1 MLYEEDYPHGG
12 DRYSRPIRLDF
23 SVNTNPY
30 GPLPEVVEATLGSG
44 AELDHY
50 PDPYCRELVR
60 AIAHKEQL
68 PEEYILCGN
77 GAADLIDLYVRALR
91 PRTALEAAPTF
102 SEYRR
107 SLTAAGCE
115 VREVVL
121 TRESGFVWQES
132 VLDRLDEEQPD
143 LLVLCNPNNPTGRLI
158 SPSLLDRILARCDER
173 GIAVLIDECFIDL
186 ADRRES
192 RTSDLPRYSGLMILN
207 AFTKSHS
214 LAGLRLGF
222 CMTANSHLLAQMSR
236 LSQPWN
242 VSVPAQRAGVVAA
255 GQSDFLTKSRAKI
268 YGQRA
273 ALCAGLEELGLEVLP
288 SEVNFLLLRGP
299 VGLDKELERRGI
311 LIRNCA
317 NYHGLSDGW
326 YRIAVRPE
334 EENSVL
340 LNTLSTILKCHG

>member
-30 GPLPEVVEATLGSG
+30 GPLPEVVEAALGSRG
-44 AELDHY
+44 ELDHY

-77 GAADLIDLYVRALR
+77 GAAELIDLYVRALR

-115 VREVVL
+115 VRDVVL
-121 TRESGFVWQES
+121 TRESGFVWEES
-132 VLDRLDEEQPD
+132 VLDRLDKEQPD
-143 LLVLCNPNNPTGRLI
+143 LLVICNPNNPTGRLI

-186 ADRRES
+186 ADQRES
-192 RTSDLPRYSGLMILN
+192 RTTNLARYPGLMILN

-214 LAGLRLGF
+214 LAGLRLGY
-222 CMTANSHLLAQMSR
+222 CMTADSHLLARMSR

-242 VSVPAQRAGVVAA
+242 VSVPAQRAGAVAA
-255 GQSDFLTKSRAKI
+255 SRSDFLIESRAKI
-268 YGQRA
+268 YEQRA
-273 ALCAGLEELGLEVLP
+273 ALSAGLEELGLEVLP
-288 SEVNFLLLRGP
+288 SEVNFLLVRGP
-299 VGLDKELERRGI
+299 MGLDAELEREGI

-317 NYHGLSDGW
+317 NYHGLSNGW

-334 EENSVL
+334 EENKVL
-340 LNTLSTILKCHG
+340 LNTLSAILKCHG

>member
-30 GPLPEVVEATLGSG
+30 GPLPEVVEAALGSRG
-44 AELDHY
+44 ELDHY

-68 PEEYILCGN
+68 PTEYILCGN
-77 GAADLIDLYVRALR
+77 GAAELIDLYVRALR

-115 VREVVL
+115 VRDVVL
-121 TRESGFVWQES
+121 TRESGFVWEES
-132 VLDRLDEEQPD
+132 VLDRLDKEQPD

-192 RTSDLPRYSGLMILN
+192 RTTDLARYPGLMILN

-222 CMTANSHLLAQMSR
+222 CMTANSSLLARMSR

-255 GQSDFLTKSRAKI
+255 GRCDFLIESRAKI
-268 YGQRA
+268 YEQRA
-273 ALCAGLEELGLEVLP
+273 ALSAGLKDLGLEVLP
-288 SEVNFLLLRGP
+288 SEANFLLFRGP
-299 VGLDKELERRGI
+299 IELDAELEREGI

-317 NYHGLSDGW
+317 NYHGLSNGW

-334 EENSVL
+334 ENKVL
-340 LNTLSTILKCHG
+340 LNTLSAILKCHG

>member
-30 GPLPEVVEATLGSG
+30 GPLPEVVEAALGSRG
-44 AELDHY
+44 ELDHY

-60 AIAHKEQL
+60 AIARKEQL

-77 GAADLIDLYVRALR
+77 GAAELIDLYVRALR

-115 VREVVL
+115 VRDVVL
-121 TRESGFVWQES
+121 TRESGFVWEES
-132 VLDRLDEEQPD
+132 VLDRLDKEQPD
-143 LLVLCNPNNPTGRLI
+143 LLVLCNPNNPSGRLI

-214 LAGLRLGF
+214 LAGLRLGY
-222 CMTANSHLLAQMSR
+222 CMTADSSLLARMSR

-242 VSVPAQRAGVVAA
+242 VSVPAQRAGAVAA
-255 GQSDFLTKSRAKI
+255 GRCDFLTKSRAMI
-268 YGQRA
+268 YEQRA
-273 ALCAGLEELGLEVLP
+273 ALSAGLKDLGLEVLP

-299 VGLDKELERRGI
+299 IGLDKELERRGI

-334 EENSVL
+334 EENKVL
-340 LNTLSTILKCHG
+340 LNTLSAILKCHV

>member
-30 GPLPEVVEATLGSG
+30 GPLPEVVEAALGSRG
-44 AELDHY
+44 ELDHY

-60 AIAHKEQL
+60 AIARKEQL

-77 GAADLIDLYVRALR
+77 GAAELIDLYVRALR

-115 VREVVL
+115 VRDVVL
-121 TRESGFVWQES
+121 TRESGFVWEES
-132 VLDRLDEEQPD
+132 VLSRLDEEQPD

-158 SPSLLDRILARCDER
+158 SPSLLDRILSLCDER

-192 RTSDLPRYSGLMILN
+192 RTTDLARYPGLMILN

-214 LAGLRLGF
+214 LAGLRLGY
-222 CMTANSHLLAQMSR
+222 CMTTNSRLLARMSR

-255 GQSDFLTKSRAKI
+255 GRCDFLIESRAKI
-268 YGQRA
+268 YEQRA
-273 ALCAGLEELGLEVLP
+273 ALSAGLKDLGLEVLP
-288 SEVNFLLLRGP
+288 SEVNFLLFRGP
-299 VGLDKELERRGI
+299 IELDAELEREGI

-317 NYHGLSDGW
+317 NYHGLSNGW

-334 EENSVL
+334 ENKVL
-340 LNTLSTILKCHG
+340 LNTLSAILKCHG

>member
-23 SVNTNPY
+23 SVNTNPF
-30 GPLPEVVEATLGSG
+30 GPLPEVVEAALGSRG
-44 AELDHY
+44 ELDHY

-60 AIAHKEQL
+60 AIARKEQL

-77 GAADLIDLYVRALR
+77 GAAELIDLYVRALR

-115 VREVVL
+115 VRDVVL
-121 TRESGFVWQES
+121 TRESGFVWEES
-132 VLDRLDEEQPD
+132 VLDRLDKEQPD

-288 SEVNFLLLRGP
+288 SEANFLLLRGP

>member
-30 GPLPEVVEATLGSG
+30 GPLPEVVEAALSSRG
-44 AELDHY
+44 ELDHY

-60 AIAHKEQL
+60 AIARKEQL

-77 GAADLIDLYVRALR
+77 GAAELIDLYVRALR

-115 VREVVL
+115 VRDVVL
-121 TRESGFVWQES
+121 TRESGFVWEES
-132 VLDRLDEEQPD
+132 VLDRLDKEQPD

-158 SPSLLDRILARCDER
+158 SPSLLDRILSLCDER

-207 AFTKSHS
+207 AFTKSYS
-214 LAGLRLGF
+214 LAGLRLGY
-222 CMTANSHLLAQMSR
+222 CMTTDSCLLTRMSR

-255 GQSDFLTKSRAKI
+255 GRSYFLIKSRAKI
-268 YGQRA
+268 REQRA
-273 ALCAGLEELGLEVLP
+273 ALSAGLKDLGLEVLP
-288 SEVNFLLLRGP
+288 SEVNFLLFRGP

-334 EENSVL
+334 EENKVL
-340 LNTLSTILKCHG
+340 LNTLSAILKCHG

>member
-12 DRYSRPIRLDF
+12 DRYSRPILLDF

-30 GPLPEVVEATLGSG
+30 GPLPEVVEAALGSG
-44 AELDHY
+44 DELDHY

-60 AIAHKEQL
+60 AIALKEQL
-68 PEEYILCGN
+68 PEEFILCGN
-77 GAADLIDLYVRALR
+77 GAAELIDLYVRALR
-91 PRTALEAAPTF
+91 PKTALEAAPTF

-121 TRESGFVWQES
+121 TRESGFVWEES
-132 VLDRLDEEQPD
+132 VLGRLEEDRPD

-158 SPSLLDRILARCDER
+158 SPSLLDRVLAHCDQR

-192 RTSDLPRYSGLMILN
+192 RTSDLARYPGLMILN

-214 LAGLRLGF
+214 LAGLRLGY
-222 CMTANSHLLAQMSR
+222 CMTANSRLLARMSR

-242 VSVPAQRAGVVAA
+242 VSVPAQRAGAVAS
-255 GQSDFLTKSRAKI
+255 GRSDFLIESRAKI
-268 YGQRA
+268 YGQKA
-273 ALCAGLEELGLEVLP
+273 ALRAGLEELGLEILP
-288 SEVNFLLLRGP
+288 SEVNFLLFRGP
-299 VGLDKELERRGI
+299 IGLDAELEREGI

-317 NYHGLSDGW
+317 NYHGLTAGW

-334 EENSVL
+334 EENKVL

>member
-30 GPLPEVVEATLGSG
+30 GPLPEVVEAALGSRG
-44 AELDHY
+44 ELDHY

-60 AIAHKEQL
+60 AIARKEQL

-77 GAADLIDLYVRALR
+77 GAADLIDLYVRALT
-91 PRTALEAAPTF
+91 PKTALEAAPTF

-121 TRESGFVWQES
+121 TRESGFVWEES
-132 VLDRLDEEQPD
+132 VLNRLDKEQPD

-173 GIAVLIDECFIDL
+173 GIAVLVDECFIDL

-192 RTSDLPRYSGLMILN
+192 RTTDLARYPGLMILN

-214 LAGLRLGF
+214 LAGLRLGY
-222 CMTANSHLLAQMSR
+222 CMTADSSLLARMSR

-255 GQSDFLTKSRAKI
+255 GRSDFLIESRTKIRE
-268 YGQRA
+268 QRA
-273 ALCAGLEELGLEVLP
+273 ALRAGLKDLGLEVLP

-299 VGLDKELERRGI
+299 IGLDKELERRGI

-334 EENSVL
+334 EENKVL
-340 LNTLSTILKCHG
+340 LNTLSAILKCHG

>member
-30 GPLPEVVEATLGSG
+30 GPLPEVVEAALGSRG
-44 AELDHY
+44 ELDHY

-68 PEEYILCGN
+68 PTEYILCGN
-77 GAADLIDLYVRALR
+77 GAAELIDLYVRALR

-115 VREVVL
+115 VRDVVL
-121 TRESGFVWQES
+121 TRESGFVWEES
-132 VLDRLDEEQPD
+132 VLDRLDKEQPD

-192 RTSDLPRYSGLMILN
+192 RTTDLARYPGLMILN

-214 LAGLRLGF
+214 LAGLRLGY
-222 CMTANSHLLAQMSR
+222 CMTANSSLLARMSR

-255 GQSDFLTKSRAKI
+255 GRCDFLIESRAKI
-268 YGQRA
+268 YEQRA
-273 ALCAGLEELGLEVLP
+273 ALSAGLKDLGLEVLP
-288 SEVNFLLLRGP
+288 SEVNFLLFRGP
-299 VGLDKELERRGI
+299 IELDAELEREGI

-317 NYHGLSDGW
+317 NYHGLSNGW

-334 EENSVL
+334 ENKVL
-340 LNTLSTILKCHG
+340 LNTLSAILKCHG

>member
-23 SVNTNPY
+23 SVNTNPF
-30 GPLPEVVEATLGSG
+30 GPLPEVVEAALGSRG
-44 AELDHY
+44 ELDHY

-60 AIAHKEQL
+60 AIARKEQL

-77 GAADLIDLYVRALR
+77 GAAELIDLYVRALR

-115 VREVVL
+115 VRDVVL
-121 TRESGFVWQES
+121 TRESGFVWEES
-132 VLDRLDEEQPD
+132 VLDRLDKEQPD

-192 RTSDLPRYSGLMILN
+192 RTTDLARYPGLMILN

-214 LAGLRLGF
+214 LAGLRLGY
-222 CMTANSHLLAQMSR
+222 CMTTNSRLLARMSR

-242 VSVPAQRAGVVAA
+242 VSVPAQRAGAVAA
-255 GQSDFLTKSRAKI
+255 GRSDFLTKSRAKI

-299 VGLDKELERRGI
+299 IGLDKELERRGI

>member
-30 GPLPEVVEATLGSG
+30 GPLPEVVEAALGSRG
-44 AELDHY
+44 ELDHY

-68 PEEYILCGN
+68 PTEYILCGN
-77 GAADLIDLYVRALR
+77 GAAELIDLYVRALR

-115 VREVVL
+115 VREMVL
-121 TRESGFVWQES
+121 TRESGFVWEES
-132 VLDRLDEEQPD
+132 VLSRLDEEQPD

-158 SPSLLDRILARCDER
+158 SPSLLDRILSLCDER

-186 ADRRES
+186 ADRWES
-192 RTSDLPRYSGLMILN
+192 RTTDLARYPGLMILN

-214 LAGLRLGF
+214 LAGLRLGY
-222 CMTANSHLLAQMSR
+222 CMTANSSLLARMSR

-255 GQSDFLTKSRAKI
+255 GRCDFLIESRAKI
-268 YGQRA
+268 YEQRE
-273 ALCAGLEELGLEVLP
+273 ALSAGLKDLGLEVLP
-288 SEVNFLLLRGP
+288 SEVNFLLFRGP
-299 VGLDKELERRGI
+299 IELDAELEREGI

-317 NYHGLSDGW
+317 NYHGLSNGW

-334 EENSVL
+334 ENKVL
-340 LNTLSTILKCHG
+340 LNTLSAILKCHG

>member
-1 MLYEEDYPHGG
+1 MLYQEDYPHGG
-12 DRYSRPIRLDF
+12 DRYRRPIRLDF
-23 SVNTNPY
+23 SVNTNPF
-30 GPLPEVVEATLGSG
+30 GPLPEVVEAALGSRG
-44 AELDHY
+44 ELDHY
-50 PDPYCRELVR
+50 PDPYCRELVQ
-60 AIAHKEQL
+60 AIARKEQL

-91 PRTALEAAPTF
+91 PRMALEAAPTF

-121 TRESGFVWQES
+121 TRESGFVWEES
-132 VLDRLDEEQPD
+132 LLSRLDEERPD

-158 SPSLLDRILARCDER
+158 SPSLLDRILSLCDER

-192 RTSDLPRYSGLMILN
+192 RTTDLARYPGLMILN

-214 LAGLRLGF
+214 LAGLRLGY
-222 CMTANSHLLAQMSR
+222 CMTANSRLLARMSR

-255 GQSDFLTKSRAKI
+255 GRSDFLIKSRAMI
-268 YGQRA
+268 YVERA
-273 ALCAGLEELGLEVLP
+273 ALSAGLEELGLEVLP

-326 YRIAVRPE
+326 YRIAVRRE
-334 EENSVL
+334 EENSAL
-340 LNTLSTILKCHG
+340 LNTLYTILKCHG

>member
-30 GPLPEVVEATLGSG
+30 GPLSEVVEAALGSRG
-44 AELDHY
+44 ELDHY

-60 AIAHKEQL
+60 AIAHREQL

-77 GAADLIDLYVRALR
+77 GAAELIDLYVRALR

-102 SEYRR
+102 SEYHR

-121 TRESGFVWQES
+121 TRESGFVWEES
-132 VLDRLDEEQPD
+132 VLDRLDKEQPD
-143 LLVLCNPNNPTGRLI
+143 LLVICNPNNPTGRLI
-158 SPSLLDRILARCDER
+158 RPSLLDHILARCDER

-214 LAGLRLGF
+214 LAGLRLGY
-222 CMTANSHLLAQMSR
+222 CMTADSHLLARMSR

-242 VSVPAQRAGVVAA
+242 VSVPAQRAGTEAA
-255 GQSDFLTKSRAKI
+255 GRSDFLIESRAKI
-268 YGQRA
+268 YEQRA
-273 ALCAGLEELGLEVLP
+273 ALSAGLKDLGLEVLP
-288 SEVNFLLLRGP
+288 SEVNFLLFRGP
-299 VGLDKELERRGI
+299 MGLDAELEREGI

-317 NYHGLSDGW
+317 NYHGLSNGW

-334 EENSVL
+334 EENKVL
-340 LNTLSTILKCHG
+340 LNTLSAILKCHG

>member
-30 GPLPEVVEATLGSG
+30 GPLPEVVEAALGSRG
-44 AELDHY
+44 ELDHY

-60 AIAHKEQL
+60 AIARKEQL

-77 GAADLIDLYVRALR
+77 GAAELIDLYVRALR
-91 PRTALEAAPTF
+91 PKTALEAAPTF

-107 SLTAAGCE
+107 SLSAAGCE
-115 VREVVL
+115 VRDVVL
-121 TRESGFVWQES
+121 TRESGFVWEES
-132 VLDRLDEEQPD
+132 VLDRLDKEQPD
-143 LLVLCNPNNPTGRLI
+143 LLVICNPNNPTGRLI
-158 SPSLLDRILARCDER
+158 RPSLLDHILARCDER

-192 RTSDLPRYSGLMILN
+192 RTQDLPRYSGLMILN

-214 LAGLRLGF
+214 LAGLRLGY
-222 CMTANSHLLAQMSR
+222 CMTADSSLLARMSR

-242 VSVPAQRAGVVAA
+242 VSVPAQRAGAVAA
-255 GQSDFLTKSRAKI
+255 GRSDFLTKSRAMI
-268 YGQRA
+268 HGQRA
-273 ALCAGLEELGLEVLP
+273 ALSAGLEELGLEVLP
-288 SEVNFLLLRGP
+288 SEVNFLLFRGP
-299 VGLDKELERRGI
+299 MGLDAELEREGI

>member
-23 SVNTNPY
+23 SVNTNPF
-30 GPLPEVVEATLGSG
+30 GPLPKVVEAALGSRG
-44 AELDHY
+44 ELDHY
-50 PDPYCRELVR
+50 PDPYCRELVQ
-60 AIAHKEQL
+60 AIARKEQL

-77 GAADLIDLYVRALR
+77 GAAELIDLYVRALR
-91 PRTALEAAPTF
+91 PKTALEAAPTF

-121 TRESGFVWQES
+121 TRESGFVWEES
-132 VLDRLDEEQPD
+132 VLNRLDKEQPD

-192 RTSDLPRYSGLMILN
+192 RTTDLAHYPGLMILN

-214 LAGLRLGF
+214 LAGLRLGY
-222 CMTANSHLLAQMSR
+222 CMTADSHLLARMSR

-242 VSVPAQRAGVVAA
+242 VSVPAQRAGAVAA
-255 GQSDFLTKSRAKI
+255 GRSDFLIESRTKIRE
-268 YGQRA
+268 QRA
-273 ALCAGLEELGLEVLP
+273 ALRAGLKDLGLEVLP

-299 VGLDKELERRGI
+299 IGLDKELERRGI

-334 EENSVL
+334 EENKVL
-340 LNTLSTILKCHG
+340 LNTLSAILKCHG

>member
-23 SVNTNPY
+23 SVNTNPF
-30 GPLPEVVEATLGSG
+30 GPLPEVVEAALGSG

-77 GAADLIDLYVRALR
+77 GAAELIDLYVRALR

-115 VREVVL
+115 VRDVVL
-121 TRESGFVWQES
+121 TRESGFVWEES
-132 VLDRLDEEQPD
+132 VLDRLDKEQPD

-158 SPSLLDRILARCDER
+158 CPSLLDRILAICDER

-192 RTSDLPRYSGLMILN
+192 RTTDLARYPGLMILN

-214 LAGLRLGF
+214 LAGLRLGY
-222 CMTANSHLLAQMSR
+222 CMTTNSRLLARMSR

-255 GQSDFLTKSRAKI
+255 GRNDFLIESRVKI
-268 YGQRA
+268 YEQRA
-273 ALCAGLEELGLEVLP
+273 ALSAGLKDLGLEVLP
-288 SEVNFLLLRGP
+288 SEVNFLLFRGP
-299 VGLDKELERRGI
+299 IELDAELEREGI

-317 NYHGLSDGW
+317 NYHGLSNGW

-334 EENSVL
+334 ENKVL
-340 LNTLSTILKCHG
+340 LNTLSAILKCHG

>member
-12 DRYSRPIRLDF
+12 DRYSRPIQLDF
-23 SVNTNPY
+23 SVNTNPH
-30 GPLPEVVEATLGSG
+30 GPLPEVVEAALGSG
-44 AELDHY
+44 DELDHY

-60 AIAHKEQL
+60 AIARKEQL
-68 PEEYILCGN
+68 PEEFILCGN

-91 PRTALEAAPTF
+91 PKTALEAAPTF

-121 TRESGFVWQES
+121 TQESGFVWEES

-158 SPSLLDRILARCDER
+158 SPSLLDRTLSLCDER
-173 GIAVLIDECFIDL
+173 GIAVLIDECFIDI

-192 RTSDLPRYSGLMILN
+192 RTSDLARYPGLMILN

-214 LAGLRLGF
+214 LAGLRLGY
-222 CMTANSHLLAQMSR
+222 CMTANSGLLARMSR

-242 VSVPAQRAGVVAA
+242 VSVPAQRAGAVAA
-255 GQSDFLTKSRAKI
+255 GRSDFLIESRAKI
-268 YGQRA
+268 YEQRA
-273 ALCAGLEELGLEVLP
+273 ALRAGLEELGLQVLP
-288 SEVNFLLLRGP
+288 SEVNFLLFRGP
-299 VGLDKELERRGI
+299 MGLDKELEREGI

-317 NYHGLSDGW
+317 NYQGLTAGW

-334 EENSVL
+334 EENKVL
-340 LNTLSTILKCHG
+340 LNTLSTILKFHG

>member
-23 SVNTNPY
+23 SVNTNPF
-30 GPLPEVVEATLGSG
+30 GPLPEVVEAALGSRG
-44 AELDHY
+44 ELDHY

-60 AIAHKEQL
+60 AIARKEQL
-68 PEEYILCGN
+68 PEEFILCGN
-77 GAADLIDLYVRALR
+77 GAAELIDLYVRALR

-115 VREVVL
+115 VRDVVL
-121 TRESGFVWQES
+121 TRESGFVWEES
-132 VLDRLDEEQPD
+132 VLDRLDKEQPD

-192 RTSDLPRYSGLMILN
+192 RTTDLARYPELMILN

-214 LAGLRLGF
+214 LAGLRLGY
-222 CMTANSHLLAQMSR
+222 CMTADSHLLARMSR

-255 GQSDFLTKSRAKI
+255 GRSDFLTKSRAKI
-268 YGQRA
+268 REQRA
-273 ALCAGLEELGLEVLP
+273 ALSAGLKDLGLEVLP
-288 SEVNFLLLRGP
+288 SEVNFLLFRGP
-299 VGLDKELERRGI
+299 MGLEAELEREGI

-326 YRIAVRPE
+326 YRIAVRSE
-334 EENSVL
+334 EENKVL
-340 LNTLSTILKCHG
+340 LNTLSAILKCHG